1 MALTPQQGDFIKA
14 SGVTSDKVQR
24 ILEACLS

>member
-1 MALTPQQGDFIKA
+1 MPWTPQQGDFIKVKA
-14 SGVTSDKVQR
+14 VTLDNVQR